1 MRRCLG
7 RLLHIQKPLGLDDF
21 LVLLPSDV
29 DVVCISLLL
38 KLLPHNIM
46 IGSAI
51 PRSSI
56 LDEALSP
63 RLSMNVMSNGV
74 SKVEKSIL
82 SYMIHSY
89 SHYLLKD

>member
-1 MRRCLG
+1 
-7 RLLHIQKPLGLDDF
+7 
-21 LVLLPSDV
+21 
-29 DVVCISLLL
+29 
-38 KLLPHNIM
+38 M